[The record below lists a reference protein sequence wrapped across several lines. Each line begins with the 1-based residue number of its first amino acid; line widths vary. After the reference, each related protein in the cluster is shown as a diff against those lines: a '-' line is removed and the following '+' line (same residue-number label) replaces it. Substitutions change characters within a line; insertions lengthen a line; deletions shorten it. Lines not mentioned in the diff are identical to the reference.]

1 MPEGCWEL
9 LDRADRALKAGLFDA
24 AVILS
29 VKALEIGLR
38 EAFGIPELHRAG
50 LIDMMFF
57 GRDHGVRIPFWDELH
72 HYRRLRNYCL
82 HSLYLPSEDEA
93 RGAVEFARKAL
104 RAFERL
110 SVPENVARKA
120 YLQFRVDPDYKRKMI
135 RRSIWMLFLGTFMF
149 STGVDA
155 LVLLSFA
162 GAWSPPGLITSFL
175 LPGLVIV
182 GFMVIVLSLR
192 LKSRLRVL

>member
-1 MPEGCWEL
+1 MPGGCWEL
-9 LDRADRALKAGLFDA
+9 LDRADKALKAGLFDA

-82 HSLYLPSEDEA
+82 HSLYLPSMEEA

-104 RAFERL
+104 KSFEGLR
-110 SVPENVARKA
+110 VPEEVVRKA
-120 YLQFRVDPDYKRKMI
+120 YLQFRVDPNYKRKMV
-135 RRSIWMLFLGTFMF
+135 RRSNWLLFLGTFMF
-149 STGVDA
+149 STGVNT
-155 LVLLSFA
+155 LVLLSFT
-162 GAWSPPGLITSFL
+162 GGWSPPSLITSFI

-182 GFMVIVLSLR
+182 GFVVIVLSLR
-192 LKSRLRVL
+192 LKSKLRVL